1 MSGPSN
7 RRLISRLKNVI
18 MLIMKIR
25 LIIKF
30 ERTLELEARIYTI
43 RLIMRIRPII
53 KFERTLELEAKL
65 TCMIRLII

>member
-1 MSGPSN
+1 
-7 RRLISRLKNVI
+7 

-65 TCMIRLII
+65 TCMIRLIISNFLNVIWHSLDRD